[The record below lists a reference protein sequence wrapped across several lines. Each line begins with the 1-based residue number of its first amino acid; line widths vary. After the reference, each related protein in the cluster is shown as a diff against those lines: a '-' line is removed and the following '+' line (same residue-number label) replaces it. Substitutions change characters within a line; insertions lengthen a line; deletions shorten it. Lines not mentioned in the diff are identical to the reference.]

1 MAKAI
6 REQLIQYLAD
16 GQFVSGQWLG
26 EQLGVSRAAI
36 SNHIASLI
44 EMGLDIYSVTG
55 KGYKLSEPLTLLDE
69 KQIQYKLS
77 ELGQKN
83 KVEVHNI
90 IDSTN
95 SYLLRR
101 LPNQNHNLQVCLA
114 EYQDAGRGR
123 RGRKWISPFGSH
135 IYMSM
140 YWYLEQ
146 GMAAAMGLSVVSALA
161 VSDAVKELY
170 QIDVQLKWPNDIYFG
185 GVKLAGILID
195 LDGQALE
202 PCHCVI
208 GIGLN
213 INMPQKS
220 AAQVDQPWTDLQTAM
235 IQSTTEHENNAVNTI
250 DRNVLA
256 ATLIAKLSLRLQ
268 QHQHEGLLCMA
279 NEWAKQDYYIN
290 KPIRLITG
298 TREKKGICR
307 GINNQGALLLEV
319 DGQVSPVYGGEV
331 SLRADS

>member
-6 REQLIQYLAD
+6 QEELIRYLSS

-26 EQLGVSRAAI
+26 DQLGVSRAAI
-36 SNHIASLI
+36 SNHIASLVD
-44 EMGLDIYSVTG
+44 MGLDIYSVTG
-55 KGYKLSEPLTLLDE
+55 KGYKLSEPLILLDE
-69 KQIQYKLS
+69 NNIQRKLL
-77 ELGQKN
+77 ELGQRN

-114 EYQDAGRGR
+114 EYQDSGRGR

-140 YWYLEQ
+140 YWFLEQ

-161 VSDAVKELY
+161 VSDAIKELY
-170 QIDVQLKWPNDIYFG
+170 QIDVQLKWPNDIYFD

-195 LDGQALE
+195 LEGQALE
-202 PCHCVI
+202 PCHCII

-220 AAQVDQPWTDLQTAM
+220 AEQVDQPWTDLQEV
-235 IQSTTEHENNAVNTI
+235 IHKRIPNSEYKNNDVI
-250 DRNVLA
+250 DRDKLA
-256 ATLIAKLSLRLQ
+256 ATLITKLSVRLQ
-268 QHQHEGLLCMA
+268 QHQSEGLTTMV
-279 NEWAKQDYYIN
+279 NEWAKHDFYFN
-290 KPIRLITG
+290 KPVKLITG

-307 GINNQGALLLEV
+307 GINSQGALLLEV

-331 SLRADS
+331 SLRGE